1 MSRWAALAQPGPP
14 EPGLP
19 TQPADASPRDLQVL
33 GGRTDYS
40 IVNPKQA
47 SPQELP
53 TWRIPNVPSSAE
65 AYYAPDNYHVIAQ
78 TQDPDGAHVP
88 GRSTGA
94 LTWIFSD
101 DGKTKW
107 RINDRGQDLCSY
119 FFPDGKHVIF
129 TSTRDHLDFPLGNVS
144 DERNYPQGTE
154 LYIADIDGGN
164 RKRLTNNIYYE
175 AEVSI
180 SPDGK
185 KIAFTRQVDGAL
197 DLYMMNIDGT
207 GEKKLTDTPDWQEGA
222 PFFLPDSKTIT
233 TRAWSR
239 AIYGTRRPTPMTIFT
254 IDVETGERIQRTH
267 DDWMNWAPYP
277 APDGRHYVFVRPLLD
292 NPSNW
297 EIFLG
302 DLEGGEPVRLTFNDS
317 FDGFPSISPDGT
329 KMLFA
334 RSEGPGFHVGSLHLR
349 DGHILAEHRPKP
361 GPRPRR
367 RLPARG

>member
-1 MSRWAALAQPGPP
+1 MGALAQPALPD
-14 EPGLP
+14 PGLP
-19 TQPADASPRDLQVL
+19 TQPADASPRELRVL
-33 GGRTDYS
+33 GGHTDYS
-40 IVNPKQA
+40 VVKPQKA

-53 TWRIPNVPSSAE
+53 SWRIPNVPSSAE
-65 AYYAPDNYHVIAQ
+65 AYYAPDNYHIIAQ
-78 TQDPDGAHVP
+78 TQDPDAAHAP
-88 GRSTGA
+88 TRSTGA
-94 LTWIFSD
+94 MTCIFSD

-107 RINDRGQDLCSY
+107 RDNDRGQDLCSY
-119 FFPDGKHVIF
+119 FFPDGKRVIF
-129 TSTRDHLDFPLGNVS
+129 TSTRDHMDFPLGNVS

-164 RKRLTNNIYYE
+164 RKRLTDNANYE

-185 KIAFTRQVDGAL
+185 RIVFTRQVDGAL
-197 DLYMMNIDGT
+197 DLYMMNADGT
-207 GEKKLTDTPDWQEGA
+207 GERKLTDTPDWQEGA

-239 AIYGTRRPTPMTIFT
+239 ATYGTIRPTPMTIFT
-254 IDVETGERIQRTH
+254 INVETGERIQRTH
-267 DDWMNWAPYP
+267 DGWMNWAPYP

-334 RSEGPGFHVGSLHLR
+334 RSEGPGFMSGLYTYVMDISSLNI
-349 DGHILAEHRPKP
+349 GPKP
-361 GPRPRR
+361 DVVR
-367 RLPARG
+367 